1 MQGTLE
7 GCPALAKNSSSKS
20 TASQMSTGVGEVKM
34 MTFTTGKST
43 NMPDFSLISALGL
56 VL

>member
-1 MQGTLE
+1 MQGILE
-7 GCPALAKNSSSKS
+7 ECPALAKNSSSKS
-20 TASQMSTGVGEVKM
+20 MASQMSTGVGEVKM

-43 NMPDFSLISALGL
+43 NMPYFFLIIALGL